1 MPPGWILGNTL
12 SDQLK
17 PGEGNVNILI
27 NPKGWETRAARRL
40 AQGHSPGKGMDTTYT
55 EVSILFLER
64 FPQSAFLSP
73 FRRSRDREGSEPISL
88 ALPSGQAKAKRPPST
103 LEIREMEKR
112 QLAFPE
118 RLWVQGAAFNSFHT
132 LPYSSLTRTLEGRLT
147 PFQSTGNWRVR
158 T

>member
-1 MPPGWILGNTL
+1 MG
-12 SDQLK
+12 D
-17 PGEGNVNILI
+17 
-27 NPKGWETRAARRL
+27 RAARRI
-40 AQGHSPGKGMDTTYT
+40 AQGHSPGMGTDTTYM

-103 LEIREMEKR
+103 LETRETEQR

-118 RLWVQGAAFNSFHT
+118 RLWVHGAAFDGFHT
-132 LPYSSLTRTLEGRLT
+132 LP
-147 PFQSTGNWRVR
+147 
-158 T
+158 

>member
-1 MPPGWILGNTL
+1 MSGAMLPVWILGNTL

-27 NPKGWETRAARRL
+27 NPKGWETARRL
-40 AQGHSPGKGMDTTYT
+40 AQGHSPGKGTDTTYT
-55 EVSILFLER
+55 EVSVLFLEC

-103 LEIREMEKR
+103 LEIRETE
-112 QLAFPE
+112 LAFPE
-118 RLWVQGAAFNSFHT
+118 RLWVHGDAFDGFHS
-132 LPYSSLTRTLEGRLT
+132 LP
-147 PFQSTGNWRVR
+147 
-158 T
+158 